1 MEIKGAGWGH
11 VSLVPSQPPG
21 TLAAPYL
28 FLPSPSPL
36 RPHFP
41 PVLCSPGAPQPSHS
55 SPAIQ
60 STAMPSTRPMPLVT
74 TSSRHVWSR
83 LARLMVL
90 RPMSTQ

>member
-1 MEIKGAGWGH
+1 MVLRKVGGNVCPWFP
-11 VSLVPSQPPG
+11 PSCQIP
-21 TLAAPYL
+21 LQ
-28 FLPSPSPL
+28 LPSVFACPFSSDPSYLGPTP
-36 RPHFP
+36 RPI
-41 PVLCSPGAPQPSHS
+41 LWSPTP

-83 LARLMVL
+83 LARLIVL

>member
-1 MEIKGAGWGH
+1 MALRGVGLERMYP
-11 VSLVPSQPPG
+11 VPSQHPDTP
-21 TLAAPYL
+21 AAPLYVL
-28 FLPSPSPL
+28 GCPSL
-36 RPHFP
+36 LDTTFP
-41 PVLCSPGAPQPSHS
+41 ILLSATS